1 MKKQRYASL
10 GLPHAHIE
18 FLIISHLYTNNNWVH
33 NCVDFC
39 MNNVFHVHMYIQ
51 FILSRIGLLAFLVPL
66 VIFLRCVTY
75 IYTLCYIQAIQQF
88 KLAHCKVSLH
98 LNSWS
103 NILSISTQNLVCC
116 CCCFFFFC
124 ISLDLVI
131 QHLKFSSAHTQ
142 IYRQHDYSCTCIFLL
157 SRSSNYKLY
166 KFCHACNFII
176 KLITA
181 TR

>member
-1 MKKQRYASL
+1 M
-10 GLPHAHIE
+10 
-18 FLIISHLYTNNNWVH
+18 NNNWVH

-75 IYTLCYIQAIQQF
+75 TLCYIQAIQQF
-88 KLAHCKVSLH
+88 KLTHCKVSLH

-103 NILSISTQNLVCC
+103 NILTISTQNLVCC
-116 CCCFFFFC
+116 CFFCCFLFVLFFVVVVFFC
-124 ISLDLVI
+124 IPSLSSLDLVI

-142 IYRQHDYSCTCIFLL
+142 IHRQHDYSCTSCIFLL
-157 SRSSNYKLY
+157 PRSSNYKLY
-166 KFCHACNFII
+166 KFCHVN
-176 KLITA
+176 LLLS
-181 TR
+181 

>member
-1 MKKQRYASL
+1 M
-10 GLPHAHIE
+10 
-18 FLIISHLYTNNNWVH
+18 NNNWVH

-75 IYTLCYIQAIQQF
+75 TLCYIQAIQQF
-88 KLAHCKVSLH
+88 KLTHCKVSLH

-103 NILSISTQNLVCC
+103 NILTISTQNLVCC
-116 CCCFFFFC
+116 CCYFFVVVFFC
-124 ISLDLVI
+124 IPSLSSLDLVI

-142 IYRQHDYSCTCIFLL
+142 IYRQHDYSCTCTCIFIL

-166 KFCHACNFII
+166 KFCHVN
-176 KLITA
+176 LLLS
-181 TR
+181 

>member
-1 MKKQRYASL
+1 M
-10 GLPHAHIE
+10 
-18 FLIISHLYTNNNWVH
+18 H

-66 VIFLRCVTY
+66 VIFLRWMTY
-75 IYTLCYIQAIQQF
+75 IYTLCNIQAIQQF

-116 CCCFFFFC
+116 CFFVFVFVVVVFFC
-124 ISLDLVI
+124 IPSLSPLDLVI

-142 IYRQHDYSCTCIFLL
+142 IYRQHDYSCTCIFIL

-166 KFCHACNFII
+166 KFCHVN
-176 KLITA
+176 LLLS
-181 TR
+181 